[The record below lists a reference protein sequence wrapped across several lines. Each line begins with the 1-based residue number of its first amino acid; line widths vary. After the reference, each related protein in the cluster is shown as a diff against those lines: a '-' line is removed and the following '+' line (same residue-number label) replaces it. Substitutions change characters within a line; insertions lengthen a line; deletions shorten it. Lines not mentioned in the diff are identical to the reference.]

1 MMRKWGL
8 LVAAVMLTLALAACG
23 GKNDGAANGESDS
36 PAKSSSTES
45 GGASQS
51 ATTDEGETVTL
62 KFLNISEYLDSNE
75 FKAFLDRFQAK
86 YPNIKVDP
94 VSVPHEQYINKRNIM
109 LASGESVDLVWGNG
123 VEQFDAINKGFLMP
137 LDEVAKEVDI
147 DMSKDFGDFK
157 PDKDGKHYRFPIQQN
172 NWMLYYNKKVFDDAG
187 VPYPDPKVPMT
198 WDEMAEVAQKIT
210 NTSGNNKTYGMFYNN
225 WGMYFYGYG
234 SQLNGGKF
242 YTDDGKANIN
252 APEFKRSLEWMNDV
266 MNVRKAAMPIAEYI
280 QNNTDFLS
288 YWNGGYGMV
297 VGAQWYAQLAATK
310 KDEFPRDWKAG
321 IAPMPVPKEMAGKH
335 MNWSNIDSLA
345 VPKNS
350 KHAKEAL
357 ILAKE
362 YVADYTITAGA
373 LPMYTKVSKDQ
384 YFADLADAL
393 KDDDITLEQVTYL
406 FGGDSDV
413 INVEEKPVLGAPQ
426 EYESTFL
433 DIVNQY
439 YTGAM
444 TVDDVLNSVK
454 TKVDAAIVEQSEQ

>member
-1 MMRKWGL
+1 MIKKWGL
-8 LVAAVMLTLALAACG
+8 LAIAFVLAFTLAACG
-23 GKNDGAANGESDS
+23 GKSDS
-36 PAKSSSTES
+36 ASSGSSASSPAASGSAS
-45 GGASQS
+45 GGGSDS
-51 ATTDEGETVTL
+51 GETVTL
-62 KFLNISEYLDSNE
+62 KFLNISEYLDSAE
-75 FKAFLDRFQAK
+75 FKAFLERFEAK

-94 VSVPHEQYINKRNIM
+94 ISVPHEQYMNKRNIM
-109 LASGESVDLVWGNG
+109 LASGEQVDLLWGNG

-137 LDEVAKEVDI
+137 LDDIAKEVGV
-147 DMSKDFGDFK
+147 DMSQDFGDFK
-157 PDKDGKHYRFPIQQN
+157 PDKDGKYYRFPIQQN

-210 NTSGNNKTYGMFYNN
+210 KLDGKEKVYGMFYNN

-234 SQLNGGKF
+234 SQLNNGKF
-242 YTDDGKANIN
+242 YTDDGLSNIN

-266 MNVRKAAMPIAEYI
+266 MNVKKAAMPIAEFI

-310 KDEFPRDWKAG
+310 KDQFPRDWKAG

-335 MNWSNIDSLA
+335 MNWSSIDSLA
-345 VPKNS
+345 VPKS
-350 KHAKEAL
+350 AKYPKEAL

-362 YVADYTITAGA
+362 YVSDYTLSTGA
-373 LPMYTKVSKDQ
+373 LPMYTKVNKDK
-384 YFADLADAL
+384 YYEELANAL

-406 FGGDSDV
+406 FGGDPEV

-433 DIVNQY
+433 DMITQY
-439 YTGAM
+439 YTGAK
-444 TVDDVLNSVK
+444 TADEVLNEIK
-454 TKVDAAIVEQSEQ
+454 EKVDAAIIEQSKQ

>member
-1 MMRKWGL
+1 MMKKWGL
-8 LVAAVMLTLALAACG
+8 LAMAVMLTLALAACG
-23 GKNDGAANGESDS
+23 SKNDSAA
-36 PAKSSSTES
+36 SSGNNDNTAS
-45 GGASQS
+45 GSASQPA
-51 ATTDEGETVTL
+51 ATGKAETVTL
-62 KFLNISEYLDSNE
+62 KFLNISEYLDSAE

-109 LASGESVDLVWGNG
+109 LASGEEVDLVWGNG

-137 LDEVAKEVDI
+137 IDEVAKEVGI

-157 PDKDGKHYRFPIQQN
+157 PDKDGKYYRFPIQQN
-172 NWMLYYNKKVFDDAG
+172 NWLLYYNKKVFDDAG

-210 NTSGNNKTYGMFYNN
+210 NTGGKDKTYGMFYNN

-393 KDDDITLEQVTYL
+393 KGDDITLEQVTYL
-406 FGGDSDV
+406 FGGDPNV

-454 TKVDAAIVEQSEQ
+454 TKVDAAIVEQSKQ

>member
-1 MMRKWGL
+1 MIKKWGFIA
-8 LVAAVMLTLALAACG
+8 VAVLLTLSLAACG
-23 GKNDGAANGESDS
+23 GNNGKAASGGSASS
-36 PAKSSSTES
+36 PA
-45 GGASQS
+45 AS
-51 ATTDEGETVTL
+51 ATGGGSSGETVTL
-62 KFLNISEYLDSNE
+62 KFLNISEYLDSTE
-75 FKAFLDRFQAK
+75 FKDFLDRFQAK

-94 VSVPHEQYINKRNIM
+94 ISVPHEQYINKRNIM
-109 LASGESVDLVWGNG
+109 LASGEQVDLIWGNG

-137 LDEVAKEVDI
+137 LDDVAKEVDV
-147 DMSKDFGDFK
+147 DMSQDFGDFK
-157 PDKDGKHYRFPIQQN
+157 PDKDGQYYRFPIQQN

-210 NTSGNNKTYGMFYNN
+210 NTSGKDKAYGMFYNN

-242 YTDDGKANIN
+242 YTDDGMANID

-266 MNVRKAAMPIAEYI
+266 MNVKKAAMPIAEFI

-310 KDEFPRDWKAG
+310 KDKFPRDWKAG
-321 IAPMPVPKEMAGKH
+321 IAPMPVPSEMAGKH
-335 MNWSNIDSLA
+335 MNWSSIDSLA

-362 YVADYTITAGA
+362 YVSDYTLSTGA
-373 LPMYTKVSKDQ
+373 LPMYTKVAKDQ
-384 YFADLADAL
+384 YFADLAEAL

-406 FGGDSDV
+406 FGGDPDV

-426 EYESTFL
+426 EYETTFL
-433 DIVNQY
+433 DIISQY
-439 YTGAM
+439 YTGAK
-444 TVDDVLNSVK
+444 TVDEVLGEVK
-454 TKVDAAIVEQSEQ
+454 AKVDAAIVEQSKQ

>member
-1 MMRKWGL
+1 MIKKWGL
-8 LVAAVMLTLALAACG
+8 IAAAAMLTFSLAACG
-23 GKNDGAANGESDS
+23 GKNNDAASGGSASS
-36 PAKSSSTES
+36 PAASAS
-45 GGASQS
+45 GGDSS
-51 ATTDEGETVTL
+51 GETVTL
-62 KFLNISEYLDSNE
+62 KFLNISEYLDSAE
-75 FKAFLDRFQAK
+75 FKAFLDRFQTK

-94 VSVPHEQYINKRNIM
+94 ISVPHEQYINKRNIM
-109 LASGESVDLVWGNG
+109 LASGEQVDLIWGNG

-137 LDEVAKEVDI
+137 LDDIAKEVDV

-157 PDKDGKHYRFPIQQN
+157 PDKDGKYYRFPIQQN

-210 NTSGNNKTYGMFYNN
+210 NTSGKDKAYGMFYNN

-242 YTDDGKANIN
+242 YTDDGMTNID

-266 MNVRKAAMPIAEYI
+266 MNVKKAAMPIAEFI

-310 KDEFPRDWKAG
+310 KDKFPRDWKAG
-321 IAPMPVPKEMAGKH
+321 IAPMPVPQEMAGKH
-335 MNWSNIDSLA
+335 MNWSSIDSLA
-345 VPKNS
+345 IPKNS

-362 YVADYTITAGA
+362 YVSDYTLSTGA
-373 LPMYTKVSKDQ
+373 LPMYMKVEKAQ
-384 YFADLADAL
+384 YFADLAEAL
-393 KDDDITLEQVTYL
+393 KDDGITLEQVTYL
-406 FGGDSDV
+406 FGGDPDV

-433 DIVNQY
+433 DIISQY
-439 YTGAM
+439 YTGAKS
-444 TVDDVLNSVK
+444 VDEVLGEVK
-454 TKVDAAIVEQSEQ
+454 TKVDAAIVEQSKQ